1 MTHCHPSLWLLP
13 YFEFAWHWTVIRFV
27 RLFKYTAQTVT
38 CPVGS
43 VMVSTAALLCACACW
58 GFASSLPSASDM
70 HSAGATAFDGT
81 LTVHPAVVQA
91 SGDVVTV
98 SWSNVA
104 TAAAGD
110 WLALFSADNSTYF
123 AWTYAFP
130 ALAERALASNNTAAA
145 PTSGNMTFVVYNMR
159 LPLQFRYYAATS
171 TNHVYPPLLVSHM
184 VTFAALDDEPTQ
196 VHISLTERAGFIR
209 VCSLG

>member
-1 MTHCHPSLWLLP
+1 
-13 YFEFAWHWTVIRFV
+13 
-27 RLFKYTAQTVT
+27 
-38 CPVGS
+38 
-43 VMVSTAALLCACACW
+43 MVSTAALLCACACW

-81 LTVHPAVVQA
+81 LTVYPAVVQA

-130 ALAERALASNNTAAA
+130 ALAERALARNSTAAAA

-171 TNHVYPPLLVSHM
+171 DSHLDPPLLLSPV

-209 VCSLG
+209 VLVGGEALFAQRLPLLGQTEP